1 MKKIFTLLIIL
12 FFFGCDMF
20 DAVDNRVTN
29 EKVYVALQGKD
40 QVGIVDIDSGDIQF
54 INIGIAGGRKS
65 ISELGKIY
73 YIHKIIDESSIDAI
87 YDGKDLNI
95 AANSNEN
102 IMYMQ
107 LNNDE
112 IMSLLA
118 MPASHLDLEKRL
130 KKDFGQKK
138 RKYTLKKRR
147 KR

>member
-1 MKKIFTLLIIL
+1 MNSFLKTS
-12 FFFGCDMF
+12 
-20 DAVDNRVTN
+20 A
-29 EKVYVALQGKD
+29 
-40 QVGIVDIDSGDIQF
+40 DIQ
-54 INIGIAGGRKS
+54 
-65 ISELGKIY
+65 L
-73 YIHKIIDESSIDAI
+73 IHNDKIIDESSIHAL

-95 AANSNEN
+95 AANANEN

-130 KKDFGQKK
+130 KKDFVQKK

>member
-1 MKKIFTLLIIL
+1 MNSFLKTS
-12 FFFGCDMF
+12 
-20 DAVDNRVTN
+20 A
-29 EKVYVALQGKD
+29 
-40 QVGIVDIDSGDIQF
+40 DIQ
-54 INIGIAGGRKS
+54 
-65 ISELGKIY
+65 L
-73 YIHKIIDESSIDAI
+73 IHNDKIIDESSIDAV

-130 KKDFGQKK
+130 KKDFVQKK
-138 RKYTLKKRR
+138 RRYTLKKRR

>member
-1 MKKIFTLLIIL
+1 MNSFLKASTDFQLIH
-12 FFFGCDMF
+12 
-20 DAVDNRVTN
+20 NN
-29 EKVYVALQGKD
+29 KV
-40 QVGIVDIDSGDIQF
+40 
-54 INIGIAGGRKS
+54 
-65 ISELGKIY
+65 
-73 YIHKIIDESSIDAI
+73 IDESSIDAV

-107 LNNDE
+107 LNNAD

-118 MPASHLDLEKRL
+118 IPASHLDLEKRL
-130 KKDFGQKK
+130 KKDFVQKK

>member
-1 MKKIFTLLIIL
+1 MNSFLKTS
-12 FFFGCDMF
+12 
-20 DAVDNRVTN
+20 A
-29 EKVYVALQGKD
+29 
-40 QVGIVDIDSGDIQF
+40 DIQ
-54 INIGIAGGRKS
+54 
-65 ISELGKIY
+65 L
-73 YIHKIIDESSIDAI
+73 IHNDKIIDESSIDAV

-130 KKDFGQKK
+130 KKDFVQKK

>member
-1 MKKIFTLLIIL
+1 MNSFLKTS
-12 FFFGCDMF
+12 
-20 DAVDNRVTN
+20 A
-29 EKVYVALQGKD
+29 
-40 QVGIVDIDSGDIQF
+40 DIQ
-54 INIGIAGGRKS
+54 
-65 ISELGKIY
+65 L
-73 YIHKIIDESSIDAI
+73 IHNNKIIDESSIDAI
-87 YDGKDLNI
+87 YDGKDLSI

-118 MPASHLDLEKRL
+118 MPASHLDLEQRL

>member
-1 MKKIFTLLIIL
+1 MNSFLKTS
-12 FFFGCDMF
+12 
-20 DAVDNRVTN
+20 A
-29 EKVYVALQGKD
+29 
-40 QVGIVDIDSGDIQF
+40 DIQ
-54 INIGIAGGRKS
+54 
-65 ISELGKIY
+65 L
-73 YIHKIIDESSIDAI
+73 IHNDKIIDESSIDAV

-107 LNNDE
+107 LNNVE

>member
-1 MKKIFTLLIIL
+1 MNSFLKTS
-12 FFFGCDMF
+12 
-20 DAVDNRVTN
+20 A
-29 EKVYVALQGKD
+29 
-40 QVGIVDIDSGDIQF
+40 DIQ
-54 INIGIAGGRKS
+54 
-65 ISELGKIY
+65 L
-73 YIHKIIDESSIDAI
+73 IHNDKIIDKSSIDAV

-130 KKDFGQKK
+130 KKDFVQKK

>member
-1 MKKIFTLLIIL
+1 MNSFLKTS
-12 FFFGCDMF
+12 
-20 DAVDNRVTN
+20 A
-29 EKVYVALQGKD
+29 
-40 QVGIVDIDSGDIQF
+40 DIQ
-54 INIGIAGGRKS
+54 
-65 ISELGKIY
+65 L
-73 YIHKIIDESSIDAI
+73 IHNDKIIDESSIDAV

-118 MPASHLDLEKRL
+118 MPASHLDLEQRL
-130 KKDFGQKK
+130 KKDFVQKK

>member
-1 MKKIFTLLIIL
+1 MNSFLKASTDFQLIH
-12 FFFGCDMF
+12 
-20 DAVDNRVTN
+20 NN
-29 EKVYVALQGKD
+29 KV
-40 QVGIVDIDSGDIQF
+40 
-54 INIGIAGGRKS
+54 
-65 ISELGKIY
+65 
-73 YIHKIIDESSIDAI
+73 IDESSIDAV

-95 AANSNEN
+95 ATNSNEN

-118 MPASHLDLEKRL
+118 IPASHLDLEKRL
-130 KKDFGQKK
+130 KKDFVRKK